1 MNNIELDVE
10 MKRHG
15 DTGGTLAK
23 ALGISQSTFSSKKSG
38 KSEFSQKEMS
48 AIISRYSLSG
58 DRMMEIFFTEKMS

>member
-1 MNNIELDVE
+1 MNSVELDVE

-23 ALGISQSTFSSKKSG
+23 ALGISQSTFSAKKSG

-48 AIISRYSLSG
+48 IIIERYGLSG
-58 DRMMEIFFTEKMS
+58 ERIMEIFFTEKMS